1 MEHGLSVERLKRIMA
16 SSSMQGR
23 ISWFVWS
30 YGGKLS
36 IPLELRV
43 DLGDPLVSPQESQI
57 SFGIERVTK
66 GFLAHRCR
74 DESGL
79 ISS

>member
-1 MEHGLSVERLKRIMA
+1 MEHGLSVERLKRIKA

-43 DLGDPLVSPQESQI
+43 DLRDPFMSPQGSQI
-57 SFGIERVTK
+57 SFGVAR
-66 GFLAHRCR
+66 GASRFLMHRCR
-74 DESGL
+74 DE
-79 ISS
+79 

>member
-1 MEHGLSVERLKRIMA
+1 MEHGLSVERLKRIKA

-43 DLGDPLVSPQESQI
+43 DLGVARFS
-57 SFGIERVTK
+57 
-66 GFLAHRCR
+66 
-74 DESGL
+74 SGKSDL
-79 ISS
+79 LWH

>member
-43 DLGDPLVSPQESQI
+43 DLGDLLVSPQGSQI
-57 SFGIERVTK
+57 SFGIVRGTL
-66 GFLAHRCR
+66 GFLAHPCM
-74 DESGL
+74 DE
-79 ISS
+79 